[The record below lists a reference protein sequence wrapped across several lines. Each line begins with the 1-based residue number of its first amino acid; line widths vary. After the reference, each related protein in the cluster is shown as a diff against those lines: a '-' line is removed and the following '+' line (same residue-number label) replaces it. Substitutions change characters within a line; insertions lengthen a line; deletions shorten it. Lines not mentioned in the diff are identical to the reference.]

1 MRLLDADAL
10 IAALEVDPIECPG
23 CPEPEFL
30 PEIIELLR
38 EAPTIDA
45 VTVRHGR
52 WIDETFKPWGLVHH
66 PYRCSLCGEHAEY
79 DSMYC
84 PNCGANMMEVERET
98 D

>member
-1 MRLLDADAL
+1 MHLTDADAL

-45 VTVRHGR
+45 VPVVRCRDCKWSDWYTGFDGKVYCACMYTQ
-52 WIDETFKPWGLVHH
+52 ISGLREMD
-66 PYRCSLCGEHAEY
+66 YCSRGERDCKEG
-79 DSMYC
+79 D
-84 PNCGANMMEVERET
+84 GE
-98 D
+98 